1 MHDLPPQGSIDDIFT
16 PRLVAGLHLREFEGM
31 LRLTL
36 PDAIKVLYFKKG
48 EIASAASNAEP
59 DRLANILMHEGRLT
73 AEQLDLARARLQA
86 GASLGKVLI
95 EMGFLTPTE
104 LLQGARQQVRI
115 IMASCFAATSGNY
128 ELVPGPLP
136 AEVTS
141 LGLNTRRLLFDCL
154 MEAGDRAAIVRQVGS
169 MEAVYRPTGQLNF
182 TLASLKLELE
192 TDRVGRLLNG
202 SASLRDISGRTS
214 LDDLTVSKIV
224 LALDLLG
231 AAERVP
237 PQEGVEAP
245 AARRGR
251 TIPIVTE
258 AQEERIEPALA
269 EIFVDS
275 GGAGIAAGN
284 TSAQAPAAI
293 AAAVQ
298 EEIPGAAPSAAIAA
312 TEPFEMTPLPVAPS
326 EPAADEPPP
335 IPQDELPAFAQTAG
349 EPLGGPETAPGAGN
363 EPQWQIDPVTGERV
377 HVGPIELTFDGRIA
391 PGSGESRNFMWIL
404 LATGAVT
411 LVVAGALGYVIL
423 RRVPGAPSARP
434 SVASTGVTETIP
446 RSVTVAEPPSG
457 SPAAAAP
464 GGAVPLPGT
473 PSSTPALEG
482 ETQADRPAP
491 RAAPPET
498 QAVVRATPP
507 TLAPARAP
515 ETSPAVNAGGP
526 GADRRFGAALERLDR
541 GDAAGAARLFEEWLV
556 SGSPRRFSLQLMIA
570 CQEDTVKGARS
581 RAGAGGSLFILP
593 YDLKGR
599 PCYRICLGVYD
610 DSNSARDAIRGVPPT
625 LTGNTV
631 PLVVP
636 LSRLRTSG

>member
-237 PQEGVEAP
+237 PQE
-245 AARRGR
+245 
-251 TIPIVTE
+251 
-258 AQEERIEPALA
+258 
-269 EIFVDS
+269 
-275 GGAGIAAGN
+275 
-284 TSAQAPAAI
+284 
-293 AAAVQ
+293 
-298 EEIPGAAPSAAIAA
+298 
-312 TEPFEMTPLPVAPS
+312 
-326 EPAADEPPP
+326 
-335 IPQDELPAFAQTAG
+335 
-349 EPLGGPETAPGAGN
+349 
-363 EPQWQIDPVTGERV
+363 
-377 HVGPIELTFDGRIA
+377 
-391 PGSGESRNFMWIL
+391 
-404 LATGAVT
+404 
-411 LVVAGALGYVIL
+411 
-423 RRVPGAPSARP
+423 
-434 SVASTGVTETIP
+434 
-446 RSVTVAEPPSG
+446 
-457 SPAAAAP
+457 
-464 GGAVPLPGT
+464 
-473 PSSTPALEG
+473 
-482 ETQADRPAP
+482 
-491 RAAPPET
+491 
-498 QAVVRATPP
+498 
-507 TLAPARAP
+507 
-515 ETSPAVNAGGP
+515 
-526 GADRRFGAALERLDR
+526 
-541 GDAAGAARLFEEWLV
+541 
-556 SGSPRRFSLQLMIA
+556 
-570 CQEDTVKGARS
+570 
-581 RAGAGGSLFILP
+581 
-593 YDLKGR
+593 
-599 PCYRICLGVYD
+599 
-610 DSNSARDAIRGVPPT
+610 
-625 LTGNTV
+625 
-631 PLVVP
+631 
-636 LSRLRTSG
+636 